1 MLLIMILT
9 VLHMH
14 YPHACCAD
22 VEDAVASTAD
32 QECSPGSDESKED
45 SKDESEEDSK
55 EESEEKR
62 K

>member
-22 VEDAVASTAD
+22 VEDAVASTAY
-32 QECSPGSDESKED
+32 QECSPGSDESEGD
-45 SKDESEEDSK
+45 SN